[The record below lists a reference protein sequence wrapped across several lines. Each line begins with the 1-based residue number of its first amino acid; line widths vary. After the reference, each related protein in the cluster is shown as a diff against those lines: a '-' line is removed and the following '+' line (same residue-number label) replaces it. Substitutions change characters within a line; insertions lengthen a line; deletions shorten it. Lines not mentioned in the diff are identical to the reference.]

1 VFISGIQGEIT
12 LKLAVD
18 LHSHSGYAGGVGQI
32 ELTTVSKTMK
42 LKGIDIFGTGDCIFP
57 PRTEELK
64 QELKEVS
71 DGLFALPNDNSK
83 FLLQTEV
90 IFSTKLAH
98 KKNKTIAHHIILFP
112 DFESIY
118 RMQLLMNKWGMKNTI
133 GRPFITSDTQ
143 KELEDQLF
151 EISNIHPLVEVIPA
165 HVMTPDGIFGS
176 KNNLDELS
184 EFYGE
189 FLSKIKAIETG
200 LSADPQMLEKIP
212 DLAKLTFI
220 SNSDCHSA
228 ALNRIGR
235 EFTILDVEQTNY
247 KSIINAIRQ
256 NNVVMTAEF
265 NPAEGRYFL
274 TGHRANRKGHTSEV
288 IFTNEIPQDLICPIC
303 DKKMNLGVRERSIQL
318 QDDSIIP
325 IARNFMHLI
334 PLIEVVASSQNLKSI
349 TSKKVKEIFDIVMNI
364 FPSEITLWQSDS
376 IQVMLDKRVPQK
388 TINQILA
395 VQRGDFIFQPPGFDG
410 VYGNLIIGDNR

>member
-1 VFISGIQGEIT
+1 M
-12 LKLAVD
+12 KLAVD

-32 ELTTVSKTMK
+32 ELTAVSKTMK
-42 LKGIDIFGTGDCIFP
+42 LKGIDVFGTGDCIFP

-64 QELKEVS
+64 QELKEVNE
-71 DGLFALPNDNSK
+71 GLFALPKDNSK

-98 KKNKTIAHHIILFP
+98 KRNKTIAHHIILFP
-112 DFESIY
+112 NFESIY
-118 RMQLLMNKWGMKNTI
+118 KMQILMNKWKMKNTI
-133 GRPFITSDTQ
+133 GRPFITSNTQ

-151 EISNIHPLVEVIPA
+151 EIHNIHPLIEIIPA

-184 EFYGE
+184 EFYGK

-200 LSADPQMLEKIP
+200 LSADPKMLEKIP
-212 DLAKLTFI
+212 DLADLTFI

-235 EFTILDVEQTNY
+235 EFTILDVDQINC
-247 KSIINAIRQ
+247 KSIINSIRQ
-256 NNVVMTAEF
+256 NNVMMTAEF
-265 NPAEGRYFL
+265 NPAEGRYYL
-274 TGHRANRKGHTSEV
+274 TGHRADRKGHSHKM
-288 IFTNEIPQDLICPIC
+288 IFADELPPKLICPVC
-303 DKKMNLGVRERSIQL
+303 NKKMNLGVRERSIQL

-325 IARNFMHLI
+325 ITRNYLHLI
-334 PLIEVVASSQNLKSI
+334 PLIEVVAASQNLKSI
-349 TSKKVKEIFDIVMNI
+349 TSKKVREIFDIIMSI
-364 FPSEITLWQSDS
+364 FPSEIALWQSDS
-376 IQVMLDKRVPQK
+376 IQVMLDKRIDQK

-395 VQRGDFIFQPPGFDG
+395 VKKGDFIFQPPGFDG
-410 VYGNLIIGDNR
+410 VYGKLIIGDK